1 MVGPLERRD
10 IMEVHSEQGGVD
22 LVTVSGPTTQPF
34 PFSKDGKESPQSP
47 PPIKSDV
54 EKNTDCLKMTK
65 KDGFSF
71 NESRIG
77 GPFLR
82 EEGFEELDWLSEGL
96 GMEWWTSEEGG
107 LNEGQ
112 EGVGRG
118 IEG

>member
-1 MVGPLERRD
+1 MNRES
-10 IMEVHSEQGGVD
+10 EV
-22 LVTVSGPTTQPF
+22 
-34 PFSKDGKESPQSP
+34 
-47 PPIKSDV
+47 
-54 EKNTDCLKMTK
+54 
-65 KDGFSF
+65 
-71 NESRIG
+71 
-77 GPFLR
+77 R